1 MKILSLLVLGFF
13 INFLALPTIAVALDI
28 DLNIPTISISEENK
42 KPITNT
48 EEEHHPFNILDHLT
62 DLTLNR
68 TASAKSAPT
77 VHTNDRLPRID
88 IREIPYPPP
97 DLA

>member
-1 MKILSLLVLGFF
+1 MKVLSLIVLGFF
-13 INFLALPTIAVALDI
+13 INFLALPTIAVAFDM

-48 EEEHHPFNILDHLT
+48 EEEHHPYNIFDYLSDWGLD
-62 DLTLNR
+62 R
-68 TASAKSAPT
+68 KATAKNGSFD
-77 VHTNDRLPRID
+77 HINDKLPRLN
-88 IREIPYPPP
+88 IREIPDPPP

>member
-1 MKILSLLVLGFF
+1 MKILSILVLGLF

-42 KPITNT
+42 KPITNS
-48 EEEHHPFNILDHLT
+48 EEEHHPFNILDHLS
-62 DLTLNR
+62 DLTLDR
-68 TASAKSAPT
+68 IASAKSTAFDT
-77 VHTNDRLPRID
+77 INDRLPRVD
-88 IREIPYPPP
+88 IREIPDPPP